1 MCHLRDRTGVSLGG
15 DDDDT
20 TQKRGGGETPVGRGE
35 EPESPACG
43 CPPQVPRLLQSKSPV
58 PLARPRLW
66 KVVVIG
72 MVCGRKGKTHVFVLL
87 PPSSYVGMGRGL
99 VEGTDFCL
107 RVKFVVKSGSLRKGK
122 EERGSEWLNLINKMS
137 ETELARFH
145 SPHCSFSLLFKVRV

>member
-15 DDDDT
+15 GRRRHDT
-20 TQKRGGGETPVGRGE
+20 KEGRRRNPCRSGRG
-35 EPESPACG
+35 
-43 CPPQVPRLLQSKSPV
+43 
-58 PLARPRLW
+58 AREPRLW
-66 KVVVIG
+66 LPPPGAAPPAKQKPRATG
-72 MVCGRKGKTHVFVLL
+72 ETAALESSCNRDGLWKEGKNTHVR
-87 PPSSYVGMGRGL
+87 PPAPNHVGMGRGL
-99 VEGTDFCL
+99 EEGTDFCL